1 VAHLE
6 RCSQERRPAGER
18 YLKALKR
25 LQLEREL
32 AEGYA
37 ANAALD
43 RRICGDF
50 AYVDAEN
57 I

>member
-1 VAHLE
+1 VRSAVE
-6 RCSQERRPAGER
+6 QYVKE
-18 YLKALKR
+18 
-25 LQLEREL
+25 LQRQRLEREL

-50 AYVDAEN
+50 SYVDAEN
-57 I
+57 V